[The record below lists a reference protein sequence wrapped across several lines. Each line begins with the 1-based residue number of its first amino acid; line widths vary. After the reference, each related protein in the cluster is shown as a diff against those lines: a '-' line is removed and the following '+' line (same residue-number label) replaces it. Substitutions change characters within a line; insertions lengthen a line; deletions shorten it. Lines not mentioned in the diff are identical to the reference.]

1 MADAPNHADVKEMNF
16 ETALQQLETIVDQL
30 ERGDVPLDKSIEI
43 YERGEALR
51 NRCDALLKAAE
62 AKIEKIKLT
71 REGKPAGTEPL
82 DG

>member
-1 MADAPNHADVKEMNF
+1 MADANADVKEMNF
-16 ETALQQLETIVDQL
+16 EMALKHLEDIVDKL
-30 ERGDVPLDKSIEI
+30 ERGDVPLDESIAI

-51 NRCDALLKAAE
+51 NRCDELLKSAE

-71 REGKPAGTEPL
+71 RDGKPAGAEPL